1 MKIGSSWA
9 NVNYASDHWNLPH
22 VHISEELTSD
32 LSGALYVQTAIDSC
46 CGVQELHEHFDFLL
60 ATATKQQRLLLR
72 TGTSNVTQSRHANL
86 PWPTLAQVLAQHQHI
101 GTITCLL
108 RRH

>member
-32 LSGALYVQTAIDSC
+32 LSGALYVHCLTRQPRIAAAAQYSNC
-46 CGVQELHEHFDFLL
+46 MGNFDFSLS
-60 ATATKQQRLLLR
+60 TAT
-72 TGTSNVTQSRHANL
+72 N
-86 PWPTLAQVLAQHQHI
+86 
-101 GTITCLL
+101 
-108 RRH
+108 